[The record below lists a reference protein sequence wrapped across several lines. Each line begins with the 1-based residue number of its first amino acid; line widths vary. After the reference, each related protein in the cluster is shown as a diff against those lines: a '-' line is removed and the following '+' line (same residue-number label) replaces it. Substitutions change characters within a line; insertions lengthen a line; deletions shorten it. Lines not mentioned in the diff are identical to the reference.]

1 MHDPRP
7 SHFICKSPKIQFT
20 ESKPSAM
27 EALRAPSPVSP
38 PSRIRTQLPKP
49 IFSLSFTHK
58 TPNSPSPNLTQF
70 TKPKFKTFTTISPSV
85 STEPISPPEEETET
99 LEQDEKFDWFSQWYA
114 LMPVCDLD
122 KRAPHG
128 KKVLGLDVVIWWDKN
143 DNEWKVFDD
152 SCPHRL
158 APLSEGRIDQW
169 GRLQCVYHG
178 WCFGGSGDCKF
189 IPQAPPD
196 GPPVHTFQKA
206 CVAVYPSIVQNGIV
220 WFWPNTDPEYK
231 DILTKKKPP
240 YIPQLDDPS
249 FTFQMFN
256 RDIPYGYEIL
266 IENLMDPAH
275 VPYAHYG
282 IMRMPQ
288 PSVKQDR
295 EGGRPLEINVN
306 KIDKNGF
313 TANQQ
318 NSQWQFVPPCLF
330 YGSATIGGNPDD
342 VSATSAGNTKG
353 QLSQKP
359 PRQLLLIFICMPVS
373 PGNSRIIFISP
384 RNFGVW
390 IDKIVARWMYHIG
403 QNLIIDS
410 DLYLLHVEE
419 KKVMEAGSSNWN
431 KICFVPTK
439 ADANVVAFRKWLNKY
454 ADGKIDW
461 GNKFN
466 GSLPP
471 TPAREQ
477 LMDRYWSHVV
487 NCTSCNSAYKGLNA
501 LEVSLQVFSLA
512 SIAIV
517 AAAKQ
522 GMISVAA
529 RNTLVVL
536 AILCFVGS
544 KWLSHFIH
552 KNFHYHDYNHA
563 FR

>member
-1 MHDPRP
+1 
-7 SHFICKSPKIQFT
+7 
-20 ESKPSAM
+20 M
-27 EALRAPSPVSP
+27 EALRAPSPVYP

-49 IFSLSFTHK
+49 IFNLSFTHK

-85 STEPISPPEEETET
+85 STEPTSPPEEETET

-206 CVAVYPSIVQNGIV
+206 CVAVYPSVVQNGIV

-275 VPYAHYG
+275 ILPFLIIIHLTQVFFFFT
-282 IMRMPQ
+282 
-288 PSVKQDR
+288 VKQDR

-313 TANQQ
+313 TASQQ
-318 NSQWQFVPPCLF
+318 NGQWKFVPPCLF
-330 YGSATIGGNPDD
+330 YGTVTMGGSPD
-342 VSATSAGNTKG
+342 NTKG

-359 PRQLLLIFICMPVS
+359 PRQVLLIFICMPVS

-517 AAAKQ
+517 AATKQ
-522 GMISVAA
+522 GMISVVA
-529 RNTLVVL
+529 RNTLVVV

-563 FR
+563 YR

>member
-1 MHDPRP
+1 
-7 SHFICKSPKIQFT
+7 
-20 ESKPSAM
+20 M

-38 PSRIRTQLPKP
+38 PSLTRTHLPKP
-49 IFSLSFTHK
+49 IFNLSFTHK
-58 TPNSPSPNLTQF
+58 TPNSPLPYLTQF
-70 TKPKFKTFTTISPSV
+70 TKPKFRNFTAVSPSV
-85 STEPISPPEEETET
+85 STEPTSPPEEETESVD
-99 LEQDEKFDWFSQWYA
+99 QDEKFDWFSHWYA

-128 KKVLGLDVVIWWDKN
+128 KKILGLDVVIWWDKN

-206 CVAVYPSIVQNGIV
+206 CVAVYPSTVQNGIV
-220 WFWPNTDPEYK
+220 WIWPNTDPKYK
-231 DILTKKKPP
+231 DILSKKKPP

-249 FTFQMFN
+249 FTFQVYN

-266 IENLMDPAH
+266 TENLMDPAH

-295 EGGRPLEINVN
+295 EGGKPLDINVH

-313 TANQQ
+313 TATQQ
-318 NSQWQFVPPCLF
+318 NGVWKFVPPCLF
-330 YGSATIGGNPDD
+330 YGTVTMGGSPDNG
-342 VSATSAGNTKG
+342 SATSAGSTKG
-353 QLSQKP
+353 QLGQKP
-359 PRQLLLIFICMPVS
+359 PRQVLLIFICMPVS
-373 PGNSRIIFISP
+373 PGNSRLIFISP

-403 QNLIIDS
+403 QSLIIDS
-410 DLYLLHVEE
+410 DLYLLHLEE
-419 KKVMEAGSSNWN
+419 KKVMQAGPSNWQ

-439 ADANVVAFRKWLNKY
+439 SDANVVAFRKWLNKY
-454 ADGKIDW
+454 AGGKVDW
-461 GNKFN
+461 GNKYD

-477 LMDRYWSHVV
+477 LMDRYRTHVL
-487 NCTSCNSAYKGLNA
+487 NCTSCNKAYKGLNA
-501 LEVSLQVFSLA
+501 LEVSLQVFSIA
-512 SIAIV
+512 SVAIV
-517 AAAKQ
+517 AATKQ
-522 GMISVAA
+522 GMISIAA
-529 RNTLVVL
+529 RNVL
-536 AILCFVGS
+536 IVAAILCFVGS
-544 KWLSHFIH
+544 RWLSHFIH

>member
-1 MHDPRP
+1 
-7 SHFICKSPKIQFT
+7 
-20 ESKPSAM
+20 M

-38 PSRIRTQLPKP
+38 SSLVRTHLPKP
-49 IFSLSFTHK
+49 ILSLSFAQK
-58 TPNSPSPNLTQF
+58 TPNSPLPSLTQF
-70 TKPKFKTFTTISPSV
+70 TKSKFRNFTAISPSV
-85 STEPISPPEEETET
+85 STEPTSPPEEEPET
-99 LEQDEKFDWFSQWYA
+99 LNQDEKFDWFSQWYA

-128 KKVLGLDVVIWWDKN
+128 KKVLGLDVVVWWDKN
-143 DNEWKVFDD
+143 DNEWKVFND

-178 WCFGGSGDCKF
+178 WCFSGSGDCKL

-196 GPPVHTFQKA
+196 GPPVNTFQKA
-206 CVAVYPSIVQNGIV
+206 CVAVYPSTVQNGIV
-220 WFWPNTDPEYK
+220 WFWPNSDPKYK
-231 DILTKKKPP
+231 DILTTKKPP

-249 FTFQMFN
+249 FTFQMYN

-275 VPYAHYG
+275 
-282 IMRMPQ
+282 
-288 PSVKQDR
+288 QDR
-295 EGGRPLEINVN
+295 EGGRPLDINVH

-313 TANQQ
+313 TADQQ
-318 NSQWQFVPPCLF
+318 GSQWNFVPPCLF
-330 YGSATIGGNPDD
+330 YGTATIGGNPDNG
-342 VSATSAGNTKG
+342 SATSAGNTKG
-353 QLSQKP
+353 KLQKP
-359 PRQLLLIFICMPVS
+359 PRQVVLIFICMPVS
-373 PGNSRIIFISP
+373 PGNSRLIFISP

-419 KKVMEAGSSNWN
+419 KKVMEAGSSNWQ
-431 KICFVPTK
+431 KVCFVPTK
-439 ADANVVAFRKWLNKY
+439 SDANVVAFRKWLNKY
-454 ADGKIDW
+454 AGGQVNW

-466 GSLPP
+466 GTLPP

-512 SIAIV
+512 SVAIV
-517 AAAKQ
+517 AATKQ

-529 RNTLVVL
+529 RNTLVVV
-536 AILCFVGS
+536 AILCF
-544 KWLSHFIH
+544 IH
-552 KNFHYHDYNHA
+552 YYIPPPFQICGNSTLDHA
-563 FR
+563 FTSPYGVTTDPYQNHSWD